1 MLVVPPAFLEQLQL
15 EAGTT
20 VGVAIANGRLVV
32 NPKPRPHYTLKKL
45 LAASD
50 YSHPDTEE
58 EREWVNGSAAGAEL
72 L

>member
-1 MLVVPPAFLEQLQL
+1 MVVPPAFLEQLQL

-20 VGVAIANGRLVV
+20 VGVAVANGRLIV
-32 NPKPRPHYTLKKL
+32 NPTPRPKYTLKKL
-45 LAASD
+45 LAESD
-50 YSHPDTEE
+50 YAHPQTEE